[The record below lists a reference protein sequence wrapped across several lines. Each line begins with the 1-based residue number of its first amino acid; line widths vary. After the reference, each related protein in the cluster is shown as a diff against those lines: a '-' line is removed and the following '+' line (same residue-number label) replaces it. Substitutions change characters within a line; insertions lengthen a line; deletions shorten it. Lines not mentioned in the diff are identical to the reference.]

1 MLVLYIIIGIT
12 VLISIW
18 AFNRRDIFDKLRFS
32 PYSIYHNKEGWRFFT
47 YALLHADWVHLFINM
62 FVLYSFGDVVI
73 AYLHYFFGVK
83 GIFYFLLL
91 YAGGIL
97 FSVLF
102 DFGKHKENAYYTAVG
117 ASGAVSAIVFA
128 SIIVYPT
135 GSIFLFF
142 IPIPIPS
149 AVFGILYL
157 IYSAYMARRERDNIG
172 HNAHFWGAI
181 FGIVYMIAIRPGIV
195 PEFIEKIMNYLS

>member
-1 MLVLYIIIGIT
+1 MFVLYIIIGIT

-32 PYSIYHNKEGWRFFT
+32 PYSIYHYKEGWRFFT

-73 AYLHYFFGVK
+73 AYLSYFFGIK
-83 GIFYFLLL
+83 GVFYFILL
-91 YAGGIL
+91 YVGGVL
-97 FSVLF
+97 FSVLV
-102 DFGKHKENAYYTAVG
+102 DFGRHKENAYYTAVG

-135 GSIFLFF
+135 GSVFLFL

-149 AVFGILYL
+149 AIFGILYL
-157 IYSAYMARRERDNIG
+157 IYSAYMAKRGRDNIG
-172 HNAHFWGAI
+172 HNAHFWGAV
-181 FGIVYMIAIRPGIV
+181 FGIIFMIVTRPQV
-195 PEFIEKIMNYLS
+195 ALEFVQKIANYLS

>member
-12 VLISIW
+12 VLISIL

-32 PYSIYHNKEGWRFFT
+32 PYSIYHFKEGWRFFT

-73 AYLHYFFGVK
+73 AYLGYFFGIK
-83 GIFYFLLL
+83 GVFYFILL
-91 YAGGIL
+91 YVGGIL
-97 FSVLF
+97 FSVLV
-102 DFGKHKENAYYTAVG
+102 DFGRQKENAYYTAVG

-128 SIIVYPT
+128 SIMVYPT
-135 GSIFLFF
+135 GSVYLFL

-149 AVFGILYL
+149 AIFGILYL
-157 IYSAYMARRERDNIG
+157 VYSAYMAKRGRDNIG

-181 FGIVYMIAIRPGIV
+181 VGIVFMIAIRPEV
-195 PEFIEKIMNYLS
+195 AVEFIQKIASYLS

>member
-1 MLVLYIIIGIT
+1 MFVLYIIIGIT

-32 PYSIYHNKEGWRFFT
+32 PYSIYHYKEGWRFFT

-73 AYLHYFFGVK
+73 AYLSYFFGIK
-83 GIFYFLLL
+83 GVFYFILL
-91 YAGGIL
+91 YVGGVL
-97 FSVLF
+97 FSVLV
-102 DFGKHKENAYYTAVG
+102 DFGRHKENAYYTAVG

-135 GSIFLFF
+135 GSVFLFL

-149 AVFGILYL
+149 AIFGILYL
-157 IYSAYMARRERDNIG
+157 IYSAYMAKRGRDNIG
-172 HNAHFWGAI
+172 HNAHFFFFF
-181 FGIVYMIAIRPGIV
+181 FGITFMIVTRRQVALDFV
-195 PEFIEKIMNYLS
+195 QKIANYLS